1 MFTSC
6 LVGDDSSSGR
16 VHGLFQLEALKV
28 EVMGYDDKD
37 EAKLIARVHTRW
49 ASRSYKQ
56 GYNSYNYGYNPVIHV

>member
-1 MFTSC
+1 MIPP
-6 LVGDDSSSGR
+6 VDGR
-16 VHGLFQLEALKV
+16 NVSIGALKV

-56 GYNSYNYGYNPVIHV
+56 GYNSYKYGYKPVTHF